1 MSEVKDYKK
10 FRDKVILVWDR
21 CDRIENIMVIG
32 MPDVNCCIA
41 CRESW
46 IEIKSPKEPKRATT
60 KLFGS
65 NHKLPQDQ
73 INWFMRQANAGGN
86 GYILICSD
94 NHWILMNGCKY
105 ADEIN
110 TMTVSQLIEK
120 SEYSFKLGP
129 RGVVYEHLAS
139 EMRDYL
145 AGFEYG
151 I

>member
-10 FRDKVILVWDR
+10 FRDKVISVWDR

-41 CRESW
+41 GRESW
-46 IEIKSPKEPKRATT
+46 IEIKSPKEPKRAKT

-65 NHKLPQDQ
+65 NHKLSQDQ
-73 INWFMRQANAGGN
+73 INWFLRQANAGGN
-86 GYILICSD
+86 GYVLICSD
-94 NHWILMNGCKY
+94 KHWILMNGCKY

-110 TMTVSQLIEK
+110 TMTVCQLIEK
-120 SEYSFKLGP
+120 SEYSFELGP

-139 EMRDYL
+139 EMKEYL
-145 AGFEYG
+145 SGVKYG